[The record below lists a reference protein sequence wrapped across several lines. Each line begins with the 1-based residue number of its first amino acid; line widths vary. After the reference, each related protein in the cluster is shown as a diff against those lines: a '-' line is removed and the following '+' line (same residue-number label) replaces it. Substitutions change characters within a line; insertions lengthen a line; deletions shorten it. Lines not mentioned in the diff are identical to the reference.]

1 MPSIAKSIIKDTQTK
16 YLKKAQK
23 GNPGIKSAV
32 EIQKIV
38 DKQLAGLPK
47 KPIIMGSLNFV

>member
-1 MPSIAKSIIKDTQTK
+1 MPSIIKDTQTK